1 MKILKRV
8 RGEFVVQNVDLRTIN
23 SFAKAISTPKLVTTK
38 LVTVTTAS
46 EYSAFLS
53 SFKNVC
59 RPFAVAVVTHN
70 PEGT

>member
-53 SFKNVC
+53 SVKNVC
-59 RPFAVAVVTHN
+59 RPFAVAVVTQN